1 MIFPLSRPPFWR
13 TSDAMTETLSLNS
26 AVLEKT
32 RELCTLILKSG
43 EYTENVSKIEAFFAD
58 EEAQKQYREFAGL
71 GEDLHQKQGEG
82 TITQE
87 DVEKYEE
94 QLKALKENPVTGGF
108 MDAESN
114 LNGIVQQVSKHV
126 GKALELGR
134 LPEPEDLED
143 SGCCGSGGCGSC

>member
-1 MIFPLSRPPFWR
+1 M
-13 TSDAMTETLSLNS
+13 AETLSLNS

-43 EYTENVSKIEAFFAD
+43 EYTDNVSKIETFFAD
-58 EEAQKQYREFAGL
+58 EEAQAQYREFAGL
-71 GEDLHQKQGEG
+71 GEELHQKQHEG
-82 TITQE
+82 TITPE
-87 DVEKYEE
+87 DVEKYEGL
-94 QLKALKENPVTGGF
+94 LKVLKENPVTGGF
-108 MDAESN
+108 MTAEGT

-143 SGCCGSGGCGSC
+143 SGCCSSGGCGCD